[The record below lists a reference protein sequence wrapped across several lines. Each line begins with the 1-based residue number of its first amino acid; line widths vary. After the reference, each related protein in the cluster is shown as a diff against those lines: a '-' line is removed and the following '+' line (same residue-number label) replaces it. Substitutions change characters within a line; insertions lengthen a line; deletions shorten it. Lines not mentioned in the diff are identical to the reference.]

1 MIKHIVMFRITDLIS
16 REGKKSQA
24 QRIASIFGPL
34 SKLESVHEYRTA
46 INFNTTEA
54 AWDIIIDSS
63 FYNKEDLIRYQ
74 KSSEHQ
80 EAISRAREINKEK
93 AVIDYEY

>member
-1 MIKHIVMFRITDLIS
+1 MFRITDLITKEE
-16 REGKKSQA
+16 RNSQA
-24 QRIASIFGPL
+24 QSIASIFEPL

-46 INFNTTEA
+46 INFNTTDA
-54 AWDIIIDSS
+54 AWDVIIDSS
-63 FYNKEDLIRYQ
+63 FNNKEDLIQYQ
-74 KSSEHQ
+74 KSSDHQ